1 MEEKPLK
8 FIVDVVPVAPLSLSR
23 QQYYS
28 YLSDKEVS
36 PGSLVSISFFNRSL
50 EGIVVGN
57 RSDFHHF
64 GNIKLKKINYIIEE
78 NFLDQNQLALVN
90 FISEYYFSPLGI
102 VLKFFIP
109 KRVKAR
115 EIKSKN
121 KISKAKKIKLTKEQF
136 DAIAN
141 ITKNNLKL
149 KIKNLPAGPPR
160 RIEASRQGFKF
171 LLYGPASSGKTEV
184 YFESIKKMIGKTG
197 QALILLPEIMLTPQ
211 ARERYSAYFGEKN
224 IIEINST
231 VSKGRLYDNWKRIKS
246 GEKCIIIGSRMAI
259 FAPFNNLKIIVV
271 DEEQDMSFKQWDMNP
286 RYDARR
292 VAEKLSEIHQTKLI
306 FGSATP
312 RIEDFYLAQQKKITL
327 LKISALDKKQKNIE
341 IVDMKK
347 ERWAKNFSVISKK
360 LSSEIIWNL
369 KNKFQTILFINR
381 QGSSAFSI
389 CQSCKEVLKCPKCDR
404 ALVYGSE
411 GFYRC
416 LHCNYKTDIFPK
428 CAECGHDQ
436 FKNIGA
442 GTEKIETE
450 IKKIAPEAKIKR
462 VDLASTRKTGIF
474 EKIYTDFCEGKID
487 ILIGTQM
494 ITKGWDLP
502 NVGLVGIIDADSL
515 LGFPDFSANEKAFQN
530 LVQVSGRT
538 GRSGSRYPGKVI
550 LQTYRPETPVI
561 QMAKELNYEK
571 FYASEIDERESL
583 GYPPFVK
590 LIKLIFQDEK
600 SYEVEKSSKKAYN
613 EINDLAMKNKS
624 VKCYPPQDPLV
635 SKIRGRSRKQIIIKF
650 TGLEI
655 PENLSKIIKKLGK
668 GWIIDIDPI
677 SLA

>member
-8 FIVDVVPVAPLSLSR
+8 FIVDVVPVAPLSLNR

-28 YLSDKEVS
+28 YLSDKEVA

-50 EGIVVGN
+50 EGIVIGN
-57 RSDFHHF
+57 RKDFHHF

-78 NFLDQNQLALVN
+78 NFLDQNQLALAN

-115 EIKSKN
+115 ETKLKN
-121 KISKAKKIKLTKEQF
+121 KICKPKKIKLTEEQKN
-136 DAIAN
+136 AIN
-141 ITKNNLKL
+141 KIIKKNSAFGIRNS
-149 KIKNLPAGPPR
+149 A
-160 RIEASRQGFKF
+160 F

-184 YFESIKKMIGKTG
+184 YFESIKKIIGKTG
-197 QALILLPEIMLTPQ
+197 QALILLPEIILTPQ
-211 ARERYSAYFGEKN
+211 ARERYGAYFGEQN
-224 IIEINST
+224 IVEINSRI
-231 VSKGRLYDNWKRIKS
+231 SKGQLYENWKRIKS

-292 VAEKLSEIHQTKLI
+292 VAEKLSEIHQSRLV

-312 RIEDFYLAQQKKITL
+312 RIEDFYLASQEKITL
-327 LKISALDKKQKNIE
+327 LKISALDQKKKNIE

-347 ERWAKNFSVISKK
+347 ERWAKNFCIISKK
-360 LSSEIIWNL
+360 LSSEIAWSI
-369 KNKFQTILFINR
+369 KNNFQTILFINR

-428 CAECGHDQ
+428 CARCGHDQ
-436 FKNIGA
+436 FKNIGI

-450 IKKIAPEAKIKR
+450 IKKIVPETKIKR
-462 VDLASTRKTGIF
+462 VDFASTRKTGAF
-474 EKIYTDFCEGKID
+474 EKIYSDFYEGKID

-502 NVGLVGIIDADSL
+502 NVGLIGIIDADSL

-538 GRSGSRYPGKVI
+538 GRTSSRYSGKVI
-550 LQTYRPETPVI
+550 IQTFRPETSVI
-561 QMAKELNYEK
+561 QMAKELDYEK
-571 FYASEIDERESL
+571 FYTAEIAERKTL

-600 SYEVEKSSKKAYN
+600 SSEVEKSCEKAYN
-613 EINDLAMKNKS
+613 EIKDLAKKNKS

-635 SKIRGRSRKQIIIKF
+635 SKIRGRSRKQIIIK
-650 TGLEI
+650 LIDSEI
-655 PENLSKIIKKLGK
+655 SENLSKIIKKLGK
-668 GWIIDIDPI
+668 GWIIDVDPI
-677 SLA
+677 SLS